1 MELVEQVMG
10 SPALE
15 TYMLELL
22 DDETKPTELLHVC
35 AHLFSS
41 FLKTPLRERHW
52 NRWFASNFSKGEN

>member
-35 AHLFSS
+35 AVLAAQREFS
-41 FLKTPLRERHW
+41 
-52 NRWFASNFSKGEN
+52 